1 VVHRHVAAFRAYVNH
16 LSLPWPKP
24 WRRNLIDVGA
34 GVCTQQ
40 TLVVRGLARALTGP
54 TETMRYVDKRLRRFL
69 GNERLDEGALDAA
82 LACHLRFVL
91 ARLPRHPQIPVMV
104 DWTKV
109 GAHDLLWLQI
119 PCRGRSL
126 PLIGFVVSGR
136 GDVDEEAWRTLSEK
150 EMLLRLRRCWPTEA
164 PPPLLLM
171 DRGFDKGPLL
181 DWLLAEG
188 WLFVLRA
195 KENRFFDARGQV
207 INGAFCG
214 LPGSPRCFPKITY
227 TQAWRFPIHLVV
239 AARQQ
244 PRTRQ
249 NVRWLLLTT
258 LPEQQLRRAPGLYA
272 LRMSPEETHRDVKRG
287 AHCGGFALS
296 HLGPLRIDR
305 LERLVFLLSLVYSFL
320 VLVGH
325 TELELHTWLK
335 RKRWG
340 LSIATLGLEVLR
352 HAGPLARRLVR
363 HACARIK
370 LDPAWN

>member
-1 VVHRHVAAFRAYVNH
+1 VVHHHVAAFRAYVNQ

-24 WRRNLIDVGA
+24 WRRNFIDLGA
-34 GVCTQQ
+34 GICTQR

-54 TETMRYVDKRLRRFL
+54 KEAMRYVDKRLRRFL
-69 GNERLDEGALDAA
+69 GNERLDETALDGA
-82 LACHLRFVL
+82 LACHLRFLL

-109 GAHDLLWLQI
+109 GDHDLLWLQI

-126 PLIGFVVSGR
+126 PLIGFVVSGC
-136 GDVDEEAWRTLSEK
+136 GEDDEEAWRTQSEK
-150 EMLLRLRRCWPTEA
+150 ELLLRLRRCWPSGF

-195 KENRFFDARGQV
+195 KENLFFDRRGQV
-207 INGAFCG
+207 INGALCG
-214 LPGSPRCFPKITY
+214 LPGEPLLFPQVTY
-227 TQAWRFPIHLVV
+227 TEARRFRLHLVV
-239 AARQQ
+239 SAVRDR
-244 PRTRQ
+244 RTRK
-249 NVRWLLLTT
+249 NARWLLLTT
-258 LPEQQLRRAPGLYA
+258 LPEAELRRAPKLYA

-287 AHCGGFALS
+287 AHCCGLALS
-296 HLGPLRIDR
+296 HLGQLRLDR

-320 VLVGH
+320 VLLGH
-325 TELELHTWLK
+325 TDLETHTWLK

-340 LSIATLGLEVLR
+340 LSIARLGLELLR
-352 HAGPLARRLVR
+352 HAGPLASRLAH
-363 HACARIK
+363 HACARIQ
-370 LDPAWN
+370 LQPAWN